1 MNSGKKFIRLV
12 FPVLF
17 MILLIIDSQAAIQS
31 ASQGVEL
38 CIRTVIPSLFPFFYL
53 SGLISSNLS
62 GRSYRILRPLGKI
75 CGIPQGAEPI
85 MLLGMVG
92 GYPIGAQSIQNAYK
106 IGCLKKQDAERMLGF
121 CNQPGPAFIFG
132 IVGSLFCNH
141 WIPFVIWIA
150 LLASAILTAIVL
162 PNNSKESCVYIASQK
177 VKPFENSIVATA
189 SVCGWV
195 ILFRVLITML
205 QRWMFYAVPE
215 SIAVGILGVLE
226 ITNGCILLHQLN
238 NSTLEFILITAILT
252 FGGCCVAMQTKSVAR
267 DLSCKTYFLG
277 KLVQTSIAAIMAI
290 LLSFIIFR

>member
-1 MNSGKKFIRLV
+1 MNSGKKIIRLV
-12 FPVLF
+12 FPILF
-17 MILLIIDSQAAIQS
+17 MILLIIDSNAAIQS

-38 CIRTVIPSLFPFFYL
+38 CIQTVIPSLFPFLYL

-62 GRSYRILRPLGKI
+62 GKSYHFLRPLGKI

-92 GYPIGAQSIQNAYK
+92 GYPIGAQTIENAYK
-106 IGCLKKQDAERMLGF
+106 NGCLKKQDAERMLGF

-132 IVGSLFCNH
+132 IVGSLFRNH
-141 WIPFVIWIA
+141 LIPFVIWSA

-162 PNNSKESCVYIASQK
+162 PNKAKESCIYIASQK
-177 VKPFENSIVATA
+177 VKPFENSIRATA

-195 ILFRVLITML
+195 ILFRTLITML
-205 QRWMFYAVPE
+205 QRWIFYAMPMNLT
-215 SIAVGILGVLE
+215 IGILGVLE
-226 ITNGCILLHQLN
+226 ITNGCILLNQLEN
-238 NSTLEFILITAILT
+238 NVLEFILITAILT
-252 FGGCCVAMQTKSVAR
+252 FGGFCVAMQTKSVVW

-277 KLVQTSIAAIMAI
+277 KLVQTSIATIMAI